1 MACPRCDATDN
12 PKNLYVIDATRNPT
26 MDKVGEPAQLELY
39 VCSNCKN
46 IYAK

>member
-1 MACPRCDATDN
+1 MACPRCDTADN
-12 PKNLYVIDATRNPT
+12 PKNLYLIDAVRNPVAG
-26 MDKVGEPAQLELY
+26 DAGEPAQLELY